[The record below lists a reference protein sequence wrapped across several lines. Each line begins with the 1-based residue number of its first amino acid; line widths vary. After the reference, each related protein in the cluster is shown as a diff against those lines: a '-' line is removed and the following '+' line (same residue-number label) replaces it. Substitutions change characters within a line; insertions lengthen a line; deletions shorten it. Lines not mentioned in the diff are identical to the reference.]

1 MIGGNRGA
9 VWISGLWGYV
19 LPWAGWR
26 YWRERLKLTA
36 KAVVAGVLAW
46 TAARYVAGHSEPYF
60 APLAALL
67 GVYPSVVRSVRESL
81 AYGAGFVI
89 GAALAIPVGI
99 WIGPNVLGIAVVLSL
114 AMMASGWRRLGGQA
128 SQVPFTALFALL
140 LGGRDAVGYTLPRLG
155 DVALGLAVG
164 LAVNALVFPPLHLRR
179 AEYAAERMRDAL
191 AEAMDAL
198 SAAVTDPDGRRPYWD
213 EADERLRTVRE
224 QARHAYEQGRDSMRA
239 NPRAKLRGYRLRW
252 RDEPERWPA
261 TRLMNTLDQ
270 ATTYVRSIAGTYA
283 EAGDAETEEL
293 RFSEA
298 FRHDHA
304 RVLGMLAGLVR
315 RLPEAP
321 GEEELADAERLQ
333 RRMERPHQGAGTDA
347 PGLWDPQKEV
357 LRLSRLMLDDLRPRP
372 PR

>member
-1 MIGGNRGA
+1 MR
-9 VWISGLWGYV
+9 ISGVRGYV
-19 LPWAGWR
+19 LPWAGRR

-36 KAVVAGVLAW
+36 KAVVAGVVAW
-46 TAARYVAGHSEPYF
+46 AAARYVVGHPEPYF

-81 AYGAGFVI
+81 AYGAGFVL
-89 GAALAIPVGI
+89 GAALAIPVGL
-99 WIGPNVLGIAVVLSL
+99 WIGPNALGIAVVLFL
-114 AMMASGWRRLGGQA
+114 AMMASGWRRLGGQS

-140 LGGRDAVGYTLPRLG
+140 LGGHDAAGYTLPRLA
-155 DVALGLAVG
+155 DVAVGLVVG
-164 LAVNALVFPPLHLRR
+164 LAVNALVFPPLYLRR
-179 AEYAAERMRDAL
+179 AEYAVERLRDVL

-198 SAAVTDPDGRRPYWD
+198 AAAVTDPGERLHWDG
-213 EADERLRTVRE
+213 ADERLRTVRE

-239 NPRAKLRGYRLRW
+239 NPRAKLRGYPLRW

-261 TRLMNTLDQ
+261 TRLMNTLEN
-270 ATTYVRSIAGTYA
+270 ATAYVRSMAGTHA
-283 EAGDAETEEL
+283 EAMDADAAEL
-293 RFSEA
+293 RFSAA
-298 FRHDHA
+298 FRDDHA
-304 RVLGMLAGLVR
+304 RMIGMLAGLVR

-333 RRMERPHQGAGTDA
+333 RRLERPHHGPGTDA

-357 LRLSRLMLDDLRPRP
+357 LRLSRLMLDDLCPTP

>member
-1 MIGGNRGA
+1 MR
-9 VWISGLWGYV
+9 ISGLGGYV

-26 YWRERLKLTA
+26 YWRERLKLIA
-36 KAVVAGVLAW
+36 KAVLAGVVAW
-46 TAARYVAGHSEPYF
+46 AAARYAVGHSEPYF

-89 GAALAIPVGI
+89 GAALAIPVGL
-99 WIGPNVLGIAVVLSL
+99 WIGPNIAGIAVVPFL

-140 LGGRDAVGYTLPRLG
+140 LGGHDAVGYTLPRLG

-179 AEYAAERMRDAL
+179 AEYAVERTRDVL

-198 SAAVTDPDGRRPYWD
+198 AAAVTDPDERPRWD
-213 EADERLRTVRE
+213 EADERLRTVQE

-239 NPRAKLRGYRLRW
+239 NPRARLRGYRMRW

-261 TRLMNTLDQ
+261 TRLMNTLEQ
-270 ATTYVRSIAGTYA
+270 AATYVRSIAATHA
-283 EAGDAETEEL
+283 EAMDAESEEL

-304 RVLGMLAGLVR
+304 RVIGMLAGLVR

-333 RRMERPHQGAGTDA
+333 RHLERPHHGAGTDA

>member
-1 MIGGNRGA
+1 MRGY
-9 VWISGLWGYV
+9 L
-19 LPWAGWR
+19 LPWAGRR

-36 KAVVAGVLAW
+36 KAVLAGVIAW
-46 TAARYVAGHSEPYF
+46 AAAKYLIGHAEPYF

-67 GVYPSVVRSVRESL
+67 GVYPSVVRSVRESVTY
-81 AYGAGFVI
+81 AAGFVI

-99 WIGPNVLGIAVVLSL
+99 WIGPNVLGIAVVLFL

-140 LGGRDAVGYTLPRLG
+140 LGGHDAVGYTLPRLG
-155 DVALGLAVG
+155 DVALGLVVG
-164 LAVNALVFPPLHLRR
+164 LAVNAVVFPPLYLRR
-179 AEYAAERMRDAL
+179 AEYAVEQLRDVL

-198 SAAVTDPDGRRPYWD
+198 AAAVADPGEHRASWD
-213 EADERLRTVRE
+213 EADERLRTVQD

-239 NPRAKLRGYRLRW
+239 NPRAKLRGYPLRW

-261 TRLMNTLDQ
+261 TRLMNTLEQ
-270 ATTYVRSIAGTYA
+270 ATTYVRSIAGTHQ
-283 EAGDAETEEL
+283 EAMDVEEPEL
-293 RFSEA
+293 RFSAE
-298 FRHDHA
+298 FRDDHA
-304 RVLGMLAGLVR
+304 RLVELLAGLVR

-333 RRMERPHQGAGTDA
+333 QRLERPHHGPGTDA

>member
-1 MIGGNRGA
+1 MRRY
-9 VWISGLWGYV
+9 L

-26 YWRERLKLTA
+26 YWQERLKLTA
-36 KAVVAGVLAW
+36 KAVVAAVIAW
-46 TAARYVAGHSEPYF
+46 LVARYPVGHSAPYF

-81 AYGAGFVI
+81 AYAAGFVI

-99 WIGPNVLGIAVVLSL
+99 WIGPNVLGIAVVLVF

-128 SQVPFTALFALL
+128 SQVAFTALFALL
-140 LGGRDAVGYTLPRLG
+140 LGGHQAVEYTLPRLA
-155 DVALGLAVG
+155 DVAVGLAVG
-164 LAVNALVFPPLHLRR
+164 LAVNALVFPPLYLRR
-179 AEYAAERMRDAL
+179 AEYAADRLRDAL

-198 SAAVTDPDGRRPYWD
+198 AGAVTGPGDGRAGWD
-213 EADERLRTVRE
+213 EADERLRGVQE

-261 TRLMNTLDQ
+261 TRLMNTLEQ
-270 ATTYVRSIAGTYA
+270 VTTYLRSIAATYD
-283 EAGDAETEEL
+283 EAMAAETPEL

-298 FRHDHA
+298 FRNDYA
-304 RVLGMLAGLVR
+304 RMLGTLSDLVR
-315 RLPEAP
+315 PLPEAP
-321 GEEELADAERLQ
+321 GEPAMAAAERLQ
-333 RRMERPHQGAGTDA
+333 AQLERPYDGPGTDA
-347 PGLWDPQKEV
+347 PGLWDPHKEV
-357 LRLSRLMLDDLRPRP
+357 LRLSRLVLDDLCPRP

>member
-1 MIGGNRGA
+1 MR
-9 VWISGLWGYV
+9 ISGLWGYV

-36 KAVVAGVLAW
+36 KAVLAGVVAW
-46 TAARYVAGHSEPYF
+46 AAARYAVGHSEPYF

-89 GAALAIPVGI
+89 GAALAIPVGL
-99 WIGPNVLGIAVVLSL
+99 WIGPNIAGIAVVLFL

-140 LGGRDAVGYTLPRLG
+140 LGGHDAVGYTLPRLG

-179 AEYAAERMRDAL
+179 AEYAVERMRDVL
-191 AEAMDAL
+191 AEAMDAE
-198 SAAVTDPDGRRPYWD
+198 S
-213 EADERLRTVRE
+213 
-224 QARHAYEQGRDSMRA
+224 
-239 NPRAKLRGYRLRW
+239 
-252 RDEPERWPA
+252 
-261 TRLMNTLDQ
+261 
-270 ATTYVRSIAGTYA
+270 
-283 EAGDAETEEL
+283 EEL

-304 RVLGMLAGLVR
+304 RVIGMLAGLVR

-333 RRMERPHQGAGTDA
+333 CHLERPHNGAGTDA

>member
-1 MIGGNRGA
+1 VR
-9 VWISGLWGYV
+9 ISGLRGYV

-36 KAVVAGVLAW
+36 KAVVAGVVAW
-46 TAARYVAGHSEPYF
+46 AAARYVVGHAEPYF

-81 AYGAGFVI
+81 AYAAGFVL
-89 GAALAIPVGI
+89 GAALAIPVGL
-99 WIGPNVLGIAVVLSL
+99 WIGPNVLGIAVVLFL
-114 AMMASGWRRLGGQA
+114 TMMASGWRRLGGQA

-140 LGGRDAVGYTLPRLG
+140 LGGHDAVGYTLPRLA
-155 DVALGLAVG
+155 DVAVGLVVG

-179 AEYAAERMRDAL
+179 AEYAVERLRDVL

-198 SAAVTDPDGRRPYWD
+198 AAAVTDPGERRPYWD
-213 EADERLRTVRE
+213 EADERLRAVQE

-239 NPRAKLRGYRLRW
+239 NPRAKLRGYPLRW

-261 TRLMNTLDQ
+261 TRLMNTLEH

-283 EAGDAETEEL
+283 EAMDAESEEL
-293 RFSEA
+293 RFSAA

-304 RVLGMLAGLVR
+304 RVLEMLAGLAR

-321 GEEELADAERLQ
+321 GEEELAETERLQ
-333 RRMERPHQGAGTDA
+333 WRLEAPHHGPGTDG

-357 LRLSRLMLDDLRPRP
+357 LRLSRLMLDDLCPSP

>member
-1 MIGGNRGA
+1 VR
-9 VWISGLWGYV
+9 ISGLRGYI

-26 YWRERLKLTA
+26 YWRERSKLTA
-36 KAVVAGVLAW
+36 KAVLAGVLAW
-46 TAARYVAGHSEPYF
+46 VAARYVVGNPEPYF

-99 WIGPNVLGIAVVLSL
+99 WIGPNVTGIAVVLFL

-140 LGGRDAVGYTLPRLG
+140 LGGHDALGYTLPRLG
-155 DVALGLAVG
+155 DVAVGLAVG

-179 AEYAAERMRDAL
+179 AEYAVERTRDVL

-198 SAAVTDPDGRRPYWD
+198 AAAVTDPDDWPYWE
-213 EADERLRTVRE
+213 EADERLRTVQE

-270 ATTYVRSIAGTYA
+270 ATTYVRSIAATHA
-283 EAGDAETEEL
+283 EAMGAQTEEL

-304 RVLGMLAGLVR
+304 RVVGMLAGLVR

-333 RRMERPHQGAGTDA
+333 RRLERPHQGAGTDA